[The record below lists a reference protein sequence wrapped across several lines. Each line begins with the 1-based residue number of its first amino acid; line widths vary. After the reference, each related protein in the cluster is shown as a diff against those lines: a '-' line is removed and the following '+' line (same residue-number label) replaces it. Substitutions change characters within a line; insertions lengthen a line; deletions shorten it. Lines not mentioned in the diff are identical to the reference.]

1 MKKFRYIIEAA
12 LVKSLIGLFRIMPID
27 MASGIGGF
35 IGRSAGSILS
45 GASRKAMRN
54 LRLALPGKTDR
65 EYDIIIRG
73 MWDNLGRVFAEYPHL
88 EKIANTRMI
97 SEGADYLKNLSLNDS
112 PAILF
117 TGHLANWETAAAY
130 AHKIGIDLDLIYR
143 APNNHYVDDTLQ
155 TCRSMG
161 GKLITYPKSSQGM
174 RDVFTALKKGRRIGI
189 LIDQKYNQGIAMP
202 FFGRTAMTSPAFAQL
217 AQRFKCPLHPA
228 RVERLKGAHFKITI
242 FPAMETGNRTVEELM
257 QKSHIMLEE
266 WIQEHPEQWLWVH
279 KRWRENNETDNAQ
292 G

>member
-1 MKKFRYIIEAA
+1 MKKTRYIFEAA
-12 LVKSLIGLFRIMPID
+12 LVKTLIALFSVMPVD
-27 MASGIGGF
+27 MASATGGF
-35 IGRSAGSILS
+35 LGRSIGSILS

-54 LRLALPGKTDR
+54 LRLALPGKTDE
-65 EYDIIIRG
+65 EYNEIIRG

-88 EKIANTRMI
+88 EEIANTRMI
-97 SEGADYLKNLSLNDS
+97 SEGADYLKNLAHNND

-117 TGHLANWETAAAY
+117 TGHFANWETAAAY

-155 TCRSMG
+155 ACRSMG

-174 RDVFTALKKGRRIGI
+174 RDVFSALKKGRRIGI
-189 LIDQKYNQGIAMP
+189 LIDQKYNQGLPMS

-217 AQRFKCPLHPA
+217 AQRFECPLHPA
-228 RVERLKGAHFKITI
+228 RVERLKGANFKITI
-242 FPAMETGNRTVEELM
+242 FPAMVTKDRTVEELINE
-257 QKSHIMLEE
+257 SHIMLEE
-266 WIQEHPEQWLWVH
+266 WIKERPEQWLWVH